1 MIKIKAGN
9 IAEMNSLV
17 YVGAL
22 VVSEILG
29 VKNRK
34 STKLNKDL
42 GHIINTVIKREMMKK
57 KHKNGL
63 ERRYKME

>member
-42 GHIINTVIKREMMKK
+42 GHIINTLI
-57 KHKNGL
+57 
-63 ERRYKME
+63 ER